1 MSAQRFDQL
10 ADQRPGQPAQH
21 GSGPEPAL
29 TGPTVEV
36 LQAMIRNACV
46 NDGTPI
52 SGQEVRNADV
62 IDDLLGDLHRQ
73 HYEPLPGRRSVL
85 TTVEGSDPHAPTV
98 LLLGHLDVVPV
109 SADEWREDP
118 FGGELIDGEVW
129 GRGAVDML
137 NLTSSMAVAVRHL
150 ADRPTPPRSTVKFLG
165 VADEEAGGTWGARWI
180 TDNAWDDVAC
190 DYVLTESGGIP
201 SPGPAGPRIVM
212 ATAEKGIAWR
222 RLTIRGT
229 PSHGSMPWGSDN
241 AVVTAAE
248 IVRRLTAF
256 EPTAQVHEHW
266 RAWVEGLPV
275 AAEMHEM
282 LLDPGRL
289 RDAFAGMDTTVARYC
304 HAVTHTTFSPNVI
317 HGGTKANTVP
327 DKVELDVDIRTL
339 PGITDDDVDAML
351 SEALGELADRVEL
364 SLIVEG
370 RPATSSP
377 LDTPMFDLL
386 RRRAAAVHPGTEVV
400 PWMTVGGT
408 DASFFRMRGVP
419 AYGAGMFSSAM
430 TLPLFASR
438 FHGHDERI
446 DPASL
451 GLSAQLWVDVV
462 DGLPG

>member
-1 MSAQRFDQL
+1 MAG
-10 ADQRPGQPAQH
+10 GQEHHVSDMHLP
-21 GSGPEPAL
+21 L

-46 NDGTPI
+46 NDGTSI
-52 SGQEVRNADV
+52 SGQEVRNADLL
-62 IDDLLGDLHRQ
+62 DDVLSDLDRQ

-85 TTVEGSDPHAPTV
+85 TTVEGSDPDAPTV

-118 FGGELIDGEVW
+118 FGGELIDGEIW

-137 NLTSSMAVAVRHL
+137 NLTSSMAIAVRHL
-150 ADRPTPPRSTVKFLG
+150 ATRGTPPRSTVKFLG

-180 TDNAWDDVAC
+180 TKNAWEDVAC

-248 IVRRLTAF
+248 IVRRLTAY
-256 EPTAQVHEHW
+256 EPTAQIHDHW
-266 RAWVEGLPV
+266 RAWVEGLPI
-275 AAEMHEM
+275 AADLHTL

-289 RDAFAGMDTTVARYC
+289 RDVFDTMDPTVSRYC

-339 PGITDDDVDAML
+339 PGITDEDVDAML
-351 SEALGELADRVEL
+351 ADALGELADRVEL

-377 LDTPMFDLL
+377 LDTPMFELL

-438 FHGHDERI
+438 FHGNDERI

-451 GLSAQLWVDVV
+451 GLSAQLWIDIA
-462 DGLPG
+462 DGLAG

>member
-1 MSAQRFDQL
+1 VRDTDL
-10 ADQRPGQPAQH
+10 P
-21 GSGPEPAL
+21 L

-52 SGQEVRNADV
+52 SGQEVRNADLL
-62 IDDLLGDLHRQ
+62 DDVLDGLDRT

-85 TTVEGSDPHAPTV
+85 TTVEGSDPDAPTI
-98 LLLGHLDVVPV
+98 LLLGHTDVVPV
-109 SADEWREDP
+109 SADDWREDP
-118 FGGELIDGEVW
+118 FGGELIDGEIW

-150 ADRPTPPRSTVKFLG
+150 ATRGTPPRSTVKFLG

-180 TDNAWDDVAC
+180 TDNAWEDVAC

-201 SPGPAGPRIVM
+201 SPGPSGPRIVM

-248 IVRRLTAF
+248 IVRRLTAY
-256 EPTAQVHEHW
+256 EPTAQIHDHW
-266 RAWVEGLPV
+266 RAWVAGLPV
-275 AAEMHEM
+275 AADLHEL

-289 RDAFAGMDTTVARYC
+289 RDVFGAMDTTVSRYC

-339 PGITDDDVDAML
+339 PGVTDEDVDAML
-351 SEALGELADRVEL
+351 ADALGDLADRVEL

-370 RPATSSP
+370 RTATSSS

-386 RRRAAAVHPGTEVV
+386 KRRAAAVHPGAEVV

-408 DASFFRMRGVP
+408 DAAFFRRRGVP

-451 GLSAQLWVDVV
+451 GLSAQLWVDVA
-462 DGLPG
+462 DGLAG